1 MWLVVGLG
9 NPGRKYSGN
18 RHNAGFMVIDE
29 LVRRA
34 GASEPRQRMGADISE
49 GKLGGTKAI
58 FCKPMEFMNDSGS
71 AVGRALS
78 FWKIPPAQ
86 ALVVHDDMDLD
97 YGRLKLMEG
106 GGTGGHNGLRSI
118 VAEIGTG
125 DFCRLRFGIGR
136 PPPKWEGA
144 DYVLADFSAQEQQ
157 NLPNL
162 IKEAADAAEGIVN
175 DGLVSAMNTFNR
187 RKKSET
193 GGAT

>member
-9 NPGRKYSGN
+9 NPGRKYSGT

-29 LVRRA
+29 LMRRA
-34 GASEPRQRMGADISE
+34 GASEARQRMGADISE
-49 GKLGGTKAI
+49 GKLGETKAI

-71 AVGRALS
+71 AVSRALS